1 MKKNPVAKDIKV
13 ETTGV
18 YNAVKPTK
26 SFPSKEKRKS
36 LLLYVD
42 VAIERNM
49 TTAKSE
55 VQKETNDEPV
65 KSLDGFSCLFPSLAL
80 SSTVVDMVKVT
91 VTKIPATTMPTFDV
105 LVSQSPPSL
114 TRSSC
119 FLVKISS
126 GVWPF
131 LLRRGSK
138 PLFMEFFMYYIPKL
152 KDKDIL
158 SNLCGCIESN

>member
-1 MKKNPVAKDIKV
+1 MKINPVAKDIKV
-13 ETTGV
+13 ETTDV

-36 LLLYVD
+36 LLLYLD

-49 TTAKSE
+49 ATAKSE
-55 VQKETNDEPV
+55 VQRETNDEPV

-105 LVSQSPPSL
+105 LVSQFPPSL

-131 LLRRGSK
+131 LLRRGI
-138 PLFMEFFMYYIPKL
+138 FMEFFMYYIPKL
-152 KDKDIL
+152 KDKVIL
-158 SNLCGCIESN
+158 SNICGCIESN

>member
-1 MKKNPVAKDIKV
+1 MKTNPVAKDIKV
-13 ETTGV
+13 ETTDV

-26 SFPSKEKRKS
+26 SFPSKKKRKS
-36 LLLYVD
+36 LLLYLG

-49 TTAKSE
+49 ATAKSE
-55 VQKETNDEPV
+55 VQRETNDEPV

-105 LVSQSPPSL
+105 LVSQFPPSL

-131 LLRRGSK
+131 LLRRGI
-138 PLFMEFFMYYIPKL
+138 FMEFFMYYIPKL
-152 KDKDIL
+152 KDKVIL
-158 SNLCGCIESN
+158 SYICGHVTN